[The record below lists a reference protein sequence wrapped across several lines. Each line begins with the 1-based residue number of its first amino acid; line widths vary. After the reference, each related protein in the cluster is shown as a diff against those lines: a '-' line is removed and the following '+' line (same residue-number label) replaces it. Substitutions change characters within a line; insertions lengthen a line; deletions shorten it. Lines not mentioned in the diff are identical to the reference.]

1 MQRCR
6 LMIACIFILFHDKVA
21 IQWKNNLL
29 ITHIIFFSIGQS
41 FIVCKLT
48 WLASLG
54 NIIYSYK
61 ISYHSTGVEILI
73 PTA

>member
-1 MQRCR
+1 
-6 LMIACIFILFHDKVA
+6 MIACIFILFHDKVA

-29 ITHIIFFSIGQS
+29 ITHIIFFSTGQS
-41 FIVCKLT
+41 FIGCKLT
-48 WLASLG
+48 WLALLG
-54 NIIYSYK
+54 NIICCYK